1 MRSPAQAVMSVFDP
15 NMIAPVGHALTQAG
29 SSPTPTRSEHKVHL
43 YDL

>member
-1 MRSPAQAVMSVFDP
+1 MRSPAQSVMSVFEP

-29 SSPTPTRSEHKVHL
+29 SSPTATRSEHSVHL